1 MKLSLVFLALNSL
14 VINSIPVQN
23 GPMLDHKP
31 GEGSVLE
38 NMYMHTLGHAVDD
51 VPLYVQGLAQGDVL
65 GTVGKLV
72 KFALYHNP
80 INLAKDF
87 GGGQLLGG
95 SSNSGG
101 NSGGHQGH

>member
-1 MKLSLVFLALNSL
+1 MKLSLALLAIKPL
-14 VINSIPVQN
+14 VISSIPVQN

-31 GEGSVLE
+31 GEGSVLG

-51 VPLYVQGLAQGDVL
+51 VPLYVQGLAQGDIL

-80 INLAKDF
+80 VNLAKDF

-95 SSNSGG
+95 GG